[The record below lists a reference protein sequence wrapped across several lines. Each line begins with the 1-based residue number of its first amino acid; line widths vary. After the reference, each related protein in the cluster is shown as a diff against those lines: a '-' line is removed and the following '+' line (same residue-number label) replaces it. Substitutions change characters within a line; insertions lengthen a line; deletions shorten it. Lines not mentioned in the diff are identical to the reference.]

1 MTILC
6 GSSRHDMLAIISFR
20 YQYDPFFIFCCISY
34 VKLLDY
40 WRAENF
46 FSTSGAPR
54 GPRPVAF
61 AISATWLIRHWD
73 RDKWRKYVN
82 GEILHSLTDNYWQLV
97 GTTYPRC
104 SRPVWVRQPSRGAM
118 FHRAKSCDRQ
128 TDRQRNGWIAVLLSA
143 PHWCRDI
150 SRHIY
155 INIFKPTSTKPQAG
169 KLG

>member
-1 MTILC
+1 VARVDTTCWQL
-6 GSSRHDMLAIISFR
+6 FR
-20 YQYDPFFIFCCISY
+20 SDINTTHFFIFFVAEVMSSY
-34 VKLLDY
+34 LTTDGLKI
-40 WRAENF
+40 F

-82 GEILHSLTDNYWQLV
+82 GGIRHSLTDNYWQLV

-128 TDRQRNGWIAVLLSA
+128 TKKRMDRSIAQCPTLMSGHITTHFILIFLSPPA
-143 PHWCRDI
+143 Q
-150 SRHIY
+150 SRRQE
-155 INIFKPTSTKPQAG
+155 N
-169 KLG
+169 